1 MKDGWIFVRNS
12 EGQKAIEW
20 PSLKHRKKKKEP
32 IKLEYS
38 ENIFEKLGWN
48 RHLQINEA
56 ERIFAGR
63 PAL

>member
-1 MKDGWIFVRNS
+1 MIFC
-12 EGQKAIEW
+12 QKQLKPEDNRMAIFKA
-20 PSLKHRKKKKEP
+20 LKEKKEST
-32 IKLEYS
+32 KLESIYS

>member
-1 MKDGWIFVRNS
+1 MTIF
-12 EGQKAIEW
+12 KAPKE
-20 PSLKHRKKKKEP
+20 KKKEP